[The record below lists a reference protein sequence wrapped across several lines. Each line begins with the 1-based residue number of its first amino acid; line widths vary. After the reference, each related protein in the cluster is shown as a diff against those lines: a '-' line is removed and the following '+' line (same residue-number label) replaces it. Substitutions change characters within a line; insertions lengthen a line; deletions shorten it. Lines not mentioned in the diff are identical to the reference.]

1 MAGEQCFAYVTKD
14 NSTVRYEWVTPEQ
27 RIELIRSGAQ
37 EVLPA
42 DLVKNFEKSD
52 DRHKE

>member
-27 RIELIRSGAQ
+27 RIELIRSGSQ
-37 EVLPA
+37 EVLSK
-42 DLVKNFEKSD
+42 DLVQKFDASD

>member
-1 MAGEQCFAYVTKD
+1 MAGEHCFAYVTKD
-14 NSTVRYEWVTPEQ
+14 NSTVRYEWVSPEQ
-27 RIELIRSGAQ
+27 KRALIQSGAQ